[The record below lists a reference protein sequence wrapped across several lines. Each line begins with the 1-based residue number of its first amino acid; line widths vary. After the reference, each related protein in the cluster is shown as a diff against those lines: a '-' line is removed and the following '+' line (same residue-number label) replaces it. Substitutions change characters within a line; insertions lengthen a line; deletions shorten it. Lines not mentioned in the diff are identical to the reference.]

1 MTRDDEYWQRALAAF
16 GYAKLA
22 ANEEGRASWLR
33 IAQGFM
39 ALYRQRQSGEEERYD
54 SSGTNDLHLDEPVS
68 SSRAFVN

>member
-1 MTRDDEYWQRALAAF
+1 MTSDDEYWQRALAAF

-39 ALYRQRQSGEEERYD
+39 ALYRQRQRGEEELYGT
-54 SSGTNDLHLDEPVS
+54 SSASDLNLNASES